1 MSAIYCSNCG
11 VKHSYTYAKPKFCSS
26 CGSPLGAEVKKA
38 APQKQEYVEEDD
50 YDDEDGD
57 SSNQMHV
64 PNLRKIEV
72 DVEQYQENSSFTL
85 GSLFGDNS
93 QNASKRRRRT
103 QNIDDFISE
112 KPRKGE

>member
-1 MSAIYCSNCG
+1 
-11 VKHSYTYAKPKFCSS
+11 
-26 CGSPLGAEVKKA
+26 
-38 APQKQEYVEEDD
+38 
-50 YDDEDGD
+50 
-57 SSNQMHV
+57 MHV